1 MHMEEQNIVKVRT
14 LVENFDFIQIT
25 GDDASL
31 ERPTV
36 IADTNRPG
44 LELAGYFENS
54 QQKRLVILGD
64 KEIAYIATM
73 SVHKQRKSFDFIT
86 NEQTPAIIV
95 TKGHKCPD
103 VLKRYAKR
111 KNFPI
116 FLSSSPTYRLIVDIV
131 AFLDEQLATSMCIHG
146 GLLSIYGKGVL
157 IRGESGMGKSEIALE
172 LIKRGHLLVADD
184 RVDCYRIHNK
194 IVGKA
199 PELLREMLEIRGIGV
214 INVSRMF
221 GVSSVLPKAE
231 INFQVNLEPWKADQ
245 DYDRVGI
252 EEKKHENILGIDIPK
267 IVVPVREGRSM
278 AVIIESAVTNYM
290 LSVMGMD
297 SAKEFEQR
305 VLDYIEKNK
314 NEQ

>member
-1 MHMEEQNIVKVRT
+1 MEEQNIVKVRT

-31 ERPTV
+31 ERPIV

-245 DYDRVGI
+245 EYDRVGI

>member
-1 MHMEEQNIVKVRT
+1 MEEQTSVKVRT
-14 LVENFDFIQIT
+14 LLQNFDFEQIT
-25 GDDASL
+25 GNEKSL
-31 ERPTV
+31 DRPIV
-36 IADTNRPG
+36 MADTNRPG
-44 LELAGYFENS
+44 LELAGFFENS
-54 QQKRLVILGD
+54 QSKRIVILGD
-64 KEIAYIATM
+64 KEIAYIQTM
-73 SVHKQRKSFDFIT
+73 SDAKQRKSFNFIT
-86 NEQTPAIIV
+86 NDMTPAIII
-95 TKGHKCPD
+95 TKNHECPAI
-103 VLKRYAKR
+103 LKRCAKR

-116 FLSSSPTYRLIVDIV
+116 FQSQSPTTRLIVDMA
-131 AFLDEQLATSMCIHG
+131 AFLDEQLATSKCIHG

-157 IRGESGMGKSEIALE
+157 ITGESGMGKSEIALE

-194 IVGKA
+194 IIGKA

-221 GVSSVLPKAE
+221 GVSSVLPKTE
-231 INFQVNLEPWKADQ
+231 INFEVHLESWKPDQ

-278 AVIIESAVTNYM
+278 AVIIESAVTNF
-290 LSVMGMD
+290 LLGEMGLD

-305 VLDYIEKNK
+305 VLDYIEKNRS
-314 NEQ
+314 EQ

>member
-1 MHMEEQNIVKVRT
+1 MEEEKVVKVKS
-14 LVENFDFIQIT
+14 LVQNFDFVQIT
-25 GDDASL
+25 GNKASL
-31 ERPTV
+31 ERPIF

-44 LELAGYFENS
+44 LELAGFFENS

-73 SVHKQRKSFDFIT
+73 STGKQRKSFDFIT
-86 NEQTPAIIV
+86 NEETPAIII

-103 VLKRYAKR
+103 VLRRYAKR

-116 FLSSSPTYRLIVDIV
+116 FLSNSQTYRLIVDIV
-131 AFLDEQLATSMCIHG
+131 AFLDEQLATSVCIHG

-157 IRGESGMGKSEIALE
+157 IRGESGLGKSEIALE

-184 RVDCYRIHNK
+184 RVDCYHIHNK
-194 IVGKA
+194 IIGKA
-199 PELLREMLEIRGIGV
+199 PDLLREMLEIRGIGV

-231 INFQVNLEPWKADQ
+231 INFEVYLEPWQQGK

-252 EEKKHENILGIDIPK
+252 EEKKHENILGVDIPK

-278 AVIIESAVTNYM
+278 AVIIESAVTNFM
-290 LSVMGMD
+290 LSEMGMD

>member
-1 MHMEEQNIVKVRT
+1 MEEQFVKVKT
-14 LVENFDFIQIT
+14 LVDAFAFTQIT
-25 GDDASL
+25 GDEKSL
-31 ERPTV
+31 QRPIV

-54 QQKRLVILGD
+54 QLKRIVVLGD
-64 KEIAYIATM
+64 KEIGYINTM
-73 SVHKQRKSFDFIT
+73 STAKQRKSFSFIT
-86 NEQTPAIIV
+86 SEETPAIII
-95 TKGHKCPD
+95 TKEHECPA
-103 VLKRYAKR
+103 VLKRCAKR

-116 FLSSSPTYRLIVDIV
+116 FLSTSPTYRLIVDIV
-131 AFLDEQLATSMCIHG
+131 AFLDEQLATSLCVHG

-221 GVSSVLPKAE
+221 GVNSVLPKTE
-231 INFQVNLEPWKADQ
+231 INFQVNLEAWNTDK

-252 EEKKHENILGIDIPK
+252 EEKKHENILGIDVPK

-278 AVIIESAVTNYM
+278 AVIIESAVANFM
-290 LSVMGMD
+290 LSEMGLD
-297 SAKEFEQR
+297 SAKEFEKR

-314 NEQ
+314 NE